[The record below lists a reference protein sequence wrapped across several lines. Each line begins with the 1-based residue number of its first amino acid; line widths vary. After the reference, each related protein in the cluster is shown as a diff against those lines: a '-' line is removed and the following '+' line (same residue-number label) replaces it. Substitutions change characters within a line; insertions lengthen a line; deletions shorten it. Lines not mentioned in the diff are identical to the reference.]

1 MNFKM
6 KALVAAA
13 VAVMSVSGAANAAL
27 TSGVA
32 GDGGL
37 VLTLLDRSS
46 NVSATFDLGLSYST
60 FAAGT
65 AGAST
70 SASWNLASG
79 DYAAAWTEFFSL
91 ATANNVV
98 WNIASTDNLGLST
111 TAGTKGF
118 ITTTREGA
126 AITPIIRTTQISTLA
141 TNFDKYVDAAAQLG
155 NHGSV
160 ANGASVATSGSAYA
174 AIALNGDKVAN
185 VGPLATSGLDKTQG
199 VVQYLAGLGS
209 TGYQTPIVY
218 EGTFFLGSNG
228 ALNYTVAV
236 AVPEPETYGLM
247 LAGLA
252 LVGAAARRR
261 KSA

>member
-27 TSGVA
+27 SSGAA

-37 VLTLLDRSS
+37 VLTVIDRS
-46 NVSATFDLGLSYST
+46 NGVSAAFDLGLSYST

-65 AGAST
+65 VGAST
-70 SASWNLASG
+70 SASWNLAAG
-79 DYAAAWTEFFSL
+79 DYADAWSQFFSL
-91 ATANNVV
+91 ATASNVL
-98 WNIASTDNLGLST
+98 WHIGSTDNLGLST

-126 AITPIIRTTQISTLA
+126 AITPILRTTQIANAA
-141 TNFDKYVDAAAQLG
+141 TAFDKYVDAAAQLG

-160 ANGASVATSGSAYA
+160 ENGASVATSGSAYA
-174 AIALNGDKVAN
+174 SVALTGNKFFN
-185 VGPLATSGLDKTQG
+185 IGPLATSGLDTEQG

-209 TGYQTPIVY
+209 TGYETPLVY
-218 EGTFFLGSNG
+218 EGTFFLGADG
-228 ALNYTVAV
+228 ALKYTVA
-236 AVPEPETYGLM
+236 AVPEPETYGLL

>member
-27 TSGVA
+27 SSGAA

-37 VLTLLDRSS
+37 VLTLIDRSS

-65 AGAST
+65 AGSST

-79 DYAAAWTEFFSL
+79 DYAAAWAQFFSL
-91 ATANNVV
+91 ADASNVL

-111 TAGTKGF
+111 TIGTKGF
-118 ITTTREGA
+118 ITTVRDGA
-126 AITPIIRTTQISTLA
+126 SVPAIVRTNQISTLA
-141 TNFDKYVDAAAQLG
+141 TAFDKYVDAAAQQG

-160 ANGASVATSGSAYA
+160 ANGASVATSGAAYA
-174 AIALNGDKVAN
+174 SVALTGDKIYN
-185 VGPLATSGLDKTQG
+185 VGPLATSGLDTQQG
-199 VVQYLAGLGS
+199 VVQYVTGLGA
-209 TGYQTPIVY
+209 TGYQTPVVY
-218 EGTFFLGSNG
+218 EGTFFLGANG
-228 ALNYTVAV
+228 ALNYTVA
-236 AVPEPETYGLM
+236 AVPEPETFALM
-247 LAGLA
+247 LAGLG